1 MSISNS
7 PSPGFL
13 TLTSSIFQPPFARVS
28 RQTMALPLLEDMLL
42 LDVCWYRAFDG
53 LDRSYWI
60 SSLLNKTRQK

>member
-42 LDVCWYRAFDG
+42 LGCVVKKGVVDFTKIA
-53 LDRSYWI
+53 LDRVVLFHS
-60 SSLLNKTRQK
+60 TR